1 MNDEEE
7 TNWAAAAAG
16 VPRPPPPPPP
26 PPRPPAM
33 NDNDLRA
40 VETVQEEEEED
51 EEEWV
56 NTGVGDDEEEVYV
69 EDDEEEEQQETRYE
83 ARQTN
88 SHRPTWILNIAIP
101 DEGARTNGD
110 GDGLGSVLA
119 NVFID
124 AGMTA
129 ERLGRCIVQAVSATS
144 SEYSSMG
151 YNNND
156 DGMNQNYRSSSTT
169 LVGLFGKDDRV
180 FYSLE
185 FILAMDPV
193 DGAQR
198 LFCVT
203 KPVRRKATRMKDTE
217 TGDYGYLSSILP
229 YMTVH
234 NLLVAAGVLF
244 VAVFIAPIVIDRF
257 DGWNQLIISLLLSI
271 PSDLPSMWRLLSY
284 FLDWPARE
292 MYRYGPSIVGW
303 EGRELIDICTQ
314 MNRQY
319 YFGGFGRDGY
329 NQEDREYWRQ
339 NIGACETIY
348 RMKEESFARMCRP
361 LWYLTVLVVGFF
373 AIQRLAEKFFAKP
386 SGPQLNR
393 VDRAILDTY
402 RAITMLTREHQ
413 RQEDRRRQQQQQPQ
427 PQHMMGR

>member
-1 MNDEEE
+1 MPTRTRASYTASMNDEEE
-7 TNWAAAAAG
+7 TNWAAAAAA
-16 VPRPPPPPPP
+16 VPPAPA
-26 PPRPPAM
+26 AM
-33 NDNDLRA
+33 NDNDNDLRT
-40 VETVQEEEEED
+40 VNTVQEEEQEE

-56 NTGVGDDEEEVYV
+56 NTGVDNDDDEE
-69 EDDEEEEQQETRYE
+69 DEEPEIRYE
-83 ARQTN
+83 ATQN
-88 SHRPTWILNIAIP
+88 SHRPTWILKIAIR
-101 DEGARTNGD
+101 DGATNGD
-110 GDGLGSVLA
+110 GDSLGSVLA

-124 AGMTA
+124 SGMTA

-144 SEYSSMG
+144 SDYSSG
-151 YNNND
+151 YNNDAGINND
-156 DGMNQNYRSSSTT
+156 YRSTS

-185 FILAMDPV
+185 FILAMDPA
-193 DGAQR
+193 DGARR

-203 KPVRRKATRMKDTE
+203 KPVRRKAARTKDAE
-217 TGDYGYLSSILP
+217 TGNYYYLSSIFPYITVRNLP
-229 YMTVH
+229 
-234 NLLVAAGVLF
+234 VAAGVLF
-244 VAVFIAPIVIDRF
+244 LAVVIAPIVVDRF
-257 DGWNQLIISLLLSI
+257 DGWNQFIISLLLLI
-271 PSDLPSMWRLLSY
+271 PNDLPSMWQFVSY
-284 FLDWPARE
+284 VLDWPARE
-292 MYRYGPSIVGW
+292 MYRYGPSIIGW

-329 NQEDREYWRQ
+329 NYEDRNYWNQ
-339 NIGACETIY
+339 NLEACQTIY

-373 AIQRLAEKFFAKP
+373 AIQRLIDKLLFKP

-413 RQEDRRRQQQQQPQ
+413 SQEDRRRRQQQQP
-427 PQHMMGR
+427 MAGR

>member
-1 MNDEEE
+1 MN
-7 TNWAAAAAG
+7 
-16 VPRPPPPPPP
+16 V
-26 PPRPPAM
+26 
-33 NDNDLRA
+33 NDLRA
-40 VETVQEEEEED
+40 AETVQEEEEQEQEQE

-56 NTGVGDDEEEVYV
+56 NTGVEDDDEEAYV
-69 EDDEEEEQQETRYE
+69 EDDEEQEQEIRYE

-88 SHRPTWILNIAIP
+88 SHRPTWILNIAIA
-101 DEGARTNGD
+101 DDGGTTNGDSDGDCD

-124 AGMTA
+124 SGMTA
-129 ERLGRCIVQAVSATS
+129 ERLGRCIVQAVAATS
-144 SEYSSMG
+144 SEYSSTG

-156 DGMNQNYRSSSTT
+156 DGMNQNYRSSTT
-169 LVGLFGKDDRV
+169 TTSLVGLFGKDDRV

-185 FILAMDPV
+185 FILAMDPA
-193 DGAQR
+193 DGARR

-203 KPVRRKATRMKDTE
+203 KPVRRKAARMKDTG
-217 TGDYGYLSSILP
+217 TGDIDYLSSIFP
-229 YMTVH
+229 YMTAH
-234 NLLVAAGVLF
+234 NLLVAVGILF
-244 VAVFIAPIVIDRF
+244 VAVFIAPIVVDRF

-271 PSDLPSMWRLLSY
+271 PSDLPSMWRLVSY

-361 LWYLTVLVVGFF
+361 FWYLTVLVVGFF
-373 AIQRLAEKFFAKP
+373 AMQRLAEKFFAKP

-413 RQEDRRRQQQQQPQ
+413 RQEDRQQQQQQ
-427 PQHMMGR
+427 QQQQRQHMVGR